1 MSSQNDVQ
9 TLSELLECLL
19 FVSTEPVQIAD
30 LVKLLELEQPQIEEA
45 MQLLTTRCTYGG
57 LHVVQL
63 AGGYQLC
70 TKGCYSET
78 IAKFLNPS
86 QNRMTRAQLEVM
98 AIIAYRQPVTIPEIE
113 QVRGVQSDAVVRK
126 LAQKRLIEECG
137 KKNTPGRP
145 ILYITTR
152 QFLHYFGLNELSQLP
167 DIDQFHNIAT
177 PSEAADALIQEADVA
192 E

>member
-1 MSSQNDVQ
+1 MSALYELQ

-19 FVSTEPVQIAD
+19 FVSNEPVQVTE
-30 LVKLLELEQPQIEEA
+30 LMKLLEVEQEQIEEA
-45 MQLLTTRCTYGG
+45 FHLLSTRCAYSG

-78 IAKFLNPS
+78 IAKYLNPN

-126 LAQKRLIEECG
+126 LALKRLIEECG

-145 ILYITTR
+145 ILYATTR
-152 QFLHYFGLNELSQLP
+152 QFLHYFGLNDISELP
-167 DIDQFHNIAT
+167 DIDQFSTFIAS
-177 PSEAADALIQEADVA
+177 SEETTDIPEEADVA

>member
-1 MSSQNDVQ
+1 MTSQSDMQ
-9 TLSELLECLL
+9 QLSELLECLL
-19 FVSTEPVQIAD
+19 FVSTEPVQMMD
-30 LVKLLELEQPQIEEA
+30 LVKLLERDHGDIEEA
-45 MQLLTTRCTYGG
+45 LNLLTMRCSYSG

-70 TKGCYSET
+70 TKGCYSDM
-78 IAKFLNPS
+78 IAKFLNPN

-98 AIIAYRQPVTIPEIE
+98 AIIAYRQPVTVPEIE

-145 ILYITTR
+145 TLYATTR
-152 QFLHYFGLNELSQLP
+152 QFLHYFGLNDISELP
-167 DIDQFHNIAT
+167 DIDQFSTLASNAEET
-177 PSEAADALIQEADVA
+177 SSSSEETSA

>member
-1 MSSQNDVQ
+1 MSFQNDTQ
-9 TLSELLECLL
+9 ALSELLECLL
-19 FVSTEPVQIAD
+19 FVSNEPVQILD
-30 LVKLLELEQPQIEEA
+30 LMKLLELDREQIEEGL
-45 MQLLTTRCTYGG
+45 QLLSARCAYSG

-70 TKGCYSET
+70 TKGSYSEI
-78 IAKFLNPS
+78 IAKYLNPN

-145 ILYITTR
+145 TLYATTR
-152 QFLHYFGLNELSQLP
+152 QFLHYFGLNDISELP
-167 DIDQFHNIAT
+167 DIDQFSTLVA
-177 PSEAADALIQEADVA
+177 PVEEALPAEQEAETV